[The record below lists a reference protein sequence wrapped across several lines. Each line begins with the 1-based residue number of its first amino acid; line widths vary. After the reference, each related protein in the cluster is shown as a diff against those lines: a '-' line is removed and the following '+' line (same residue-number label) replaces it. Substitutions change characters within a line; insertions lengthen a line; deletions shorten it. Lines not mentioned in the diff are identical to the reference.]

1 MLKESQL
8 KNVNHKFYPYLNLRT
23 KTKMY
28 RALAD
33 VLLPLEVR
41 HVAGRGHRGKLSL
54 LAVAAVVHFE
64 VLRFVASV
72 AVWKQFVF
80 W

>member
-1 MLKESQL
+1 
-8 KNVNHKFYPYLNLRT
+8 
-23 KTKMY
+23 MY

-64 VLRFVASV
+64 VLRLVASV

>member
-1 MLKESQL
+1 
-8 KNVNHKFYPYLNLRT
+8 
-23 KTKMY
+23 MY

-54 LAVAAVVHFE
+54 LAVVHFE
-64 VLRFVASV
+64 VLRLVASV
-72 AVWKQFVF
+72 AVWKQ
-80 W
+80 